1 MNLFCVTKDGVF
13 ETESGAGIESR
24 DEYLV
29 LGVER
34 QSVVVEDSLSL
45 VPSFGVGVRTSDNSS
60 RNPA

>member
-1 MNLFCVTKDGVF
+1 M
-13 ETESGAGIESR
+13 ESGAGIESR

-45 VPSFGVGVRTSDNSS
+45 APSFGVGVRTSDNNS